1 MRDRDRAN
9 TNSVWGTAN
18 VEQEPD
24 PSPKKGEGL
33 TTTQLLLGVIAV
45 IGLAIL
51 YQVTRLPEGHPFKE
65 CERIIGM
72 DSACEA
78 RIAGRNIMM
87 GRP

>member
-1 MRDRDRAN
+1 MLDRFEHAYRYMMGA
-9 TNSVWGTAN
+9 TN
-18 VEQEPD
+18 VEREPD
-24 PSPKKGEGL
+24 PSPKKGDGL

-72 DSACEA
+72 NSACEA
-78 RIAGRNIMM
+78 RVAASRMM
-87 GRP
+87 RGF